1 MKTRLTSLIL
11 LVLMGAAWGLQF
23 AMLKM
28 ADNSG
33 YTDLQVLVLALGCIS
48 IVYGLLVLLRRRWVA
63 ITRHALV
70 FFVVT
75 ALVGYIIPIVVTL
88 TVAPHLSAG
97 VIVILASLAPA
108 VTFATAA
115 LFRTEHI
122 STTRLVAVVL
132 GICSVLVLMLPGIT
146 GEIFSL
152 WVIAALIVPLCYG
165 MESVYVDRSWP
176 EGMDVIQVGFAEA
189 FTAFVLIFPLVYFG
203 DGFPTHIDPDGRAEI
218 AIAVFV
224 LCSLFE
230 IFAYFYL
237 IRTTGGVLVSFGS
250 FIALFAGVG
259 WGILLFNEQ
268 HGWLTW
274 MAAALML
281 SSLLMVSVDAYL
293 RSRGQRQRTVL

>member
-1 MKTRLTSLIL
+1 MDCVDAKLR
-11 LVLMGAAWGLQF
+11 
-23 AMLKM
+23 
-28 ADNSG
+28 
-33 YTDLQVLVLALGCIS
+33 S
-48 IVYGLLVLLRRRWVA
+48 ITT
-63 ITRHALV
+63 ITGHALV

-115 LFRTEHI
+115 LFRTEQI
-122 STTRLVAVVL
+122 SLARLFAMVL
-132 GICSVLVLMLPGIT
+132 GICSVLVLLLPGIT
-146 GEIFSL
+146 GEILSL
-152 WVIAALIVPLCYG
+152 WVLAALLVPLCYG
-165 MESVYVDRSWP
+165 MESVYVHRNWP

-189 FTAFVLIFPLVYFG
+189 FTAFVLIVPLVYFG
-203 DGFPTHIDPDGRAEI
+203 DGFPTQINPGGRAEI
-218 AIAVFV
+218 AITVFV

-274 MAAALML
+274 VAAALML